1 MMNKLSKSV
10 QAIILGVIAAFFF
23 SLTFIFNE
31 VIANKNGFWLWSAS
45 LRYLWMLPM
54 LALIFIPLGGSFR
67 RVNQSIRKQPLSWW
81 VWSHFCFVLFYVPLC
96 LASTYLPGWLIASVW
111 QVTIVCGVLTT
122 PLLNIG
128 KPSKKIPFP
137 WQSLPWMFT
146 ILLGVFLTI
155 LQYLGAIRISNQI
168 YLSIL
173 AIVVAAICYPL
184 GNRKVMMTAPK
195 VTGLERMWGMLLC
208 TYPTWIFLA
217 FVSFYISGA
226 PSAKTMVST
235 LLVALFS
242 GIIATAIFFHATS
255 LVFREIKSL
264 SKVEATQAMELVFS
278 ILLSAIFLHH
288 PFSLSWKLVG
298 VLVIIVGILGISLR
312 K

>member
-1 MMNKLSKSV
+1 M
-10 QAIILGVIAAFFF
+10 
-23 SLTFIFNE
+23 FI
-31 VIANKNGFWLWSAS
+31 
-45 LRYLWMLPM
+45 
-54 LALIFIPLGGSFR
+54 
-67 RVNQSIRKQPLSWW
+67 
-81 VWSHFCFVLFYVPLC
+81 
-96 LASTYLPGWLIASVW
+96 
-111 QVTIVCGVLTT
+111 
-122 PLLNIG
+122 
-128 KPSKKIPFP
+128 
-137 WQSLPWMFT
+137 

-242 GIIATAIFFHATS
+242 GIIATAIFFHATY

-288 PFSLSWKLVG
+288 PFSLSWELVG

>member
-1 MMNKLSKSV
+1 
-10 QAIILGVIAAFFF
+10 
-23 SLTFIFNE
+23 
-31 VIANKNGFWLWSAS
+31 
-45 LRYLWMLPM
+45 
-54 LALIFIPLGGSFR
+54 
-67 RVNQSIRKQPLSWW
+67 
-81 VWSHFCFVLFYVPLC
+81 YVPLC

-208 TYPTWIFLA
+208 TYPTWILLA

-288 PFSLSWKLVG
+288 PFSLSWELVG